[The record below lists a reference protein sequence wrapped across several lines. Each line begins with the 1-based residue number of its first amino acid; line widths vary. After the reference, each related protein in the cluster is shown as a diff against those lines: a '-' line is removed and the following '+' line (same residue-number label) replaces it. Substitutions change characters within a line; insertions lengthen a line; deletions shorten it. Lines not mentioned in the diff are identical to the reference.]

1 MAILDFFTG
10 GPLVISDHDKRKT
23 LNCSDLMHD
32 AADSAAMAGVCVQAG
47 LQGAAGLR
55 RHVHDHQ
62 YHLQEHTIYTLYI

>member
-1 MAILDFFTG
+1 
-10 GPLVISDHDKRKT
+10 
-23 LNCSDLMHD
+23 MHD